1 MELHQVGTKDKNL
14 EFFQGPSSLR
24 VPVFHFD
31 CAYILGVALLM
42 SV

>member
-1 MELHQVGTKDKNL
+1 MEFHQVRTKVKKL
-14 EFFQGPSSLR
+14 EFFWGPSSLR
-24 VPVFHFD
+24 VAVFHFD